1 MIGYVRESTRAIED
15 NKHYIVV
22 EPAADFEHIENVLVL
37 RYYADV
43 EEMPDN
49 YDNTE
54 VIIAPVATARPQA
67 VIEEERLTNSTPVP
81 LPDAPGRVT
90 PTPTPETL
98 DIMVDEE
105 AMGDLAERI
114 ATPTPAP
121 EMTPGPIYDDP
132 EVDAPFPDDL

>member
-1 MIGYVRESTRAIED
+1 MLNFRRRTGGTICCSACWC
-15 NKHYIVV
+15 
-22 EPAADFEHIENVLVL
+22 PSSL
-37 RYYADV
+37 
-43 EEMPDN
+43 
-49 YDNTE
+49 
-54 VIIAPVATARPQA
+54 PVATARPQA

-121 EMTPGPIYDDP
+121 EMTPEPIYDDP

>member
-1 MIGYVRESTRAIED
+1 MSGFQAAAVSGSVMI
-15 NKHYIVV
+15 
-22 EPAADFEHIENVLVL
+22 LV
-37 RYYADV
+37 
-43 EEMPDN
+43 
-49 YDNTE
+49 
-54 VIIAPVATARPQA
+54 IALL
-67 VIEEERLTNSTPVP
+67 RLTAGVP

-98 DIMVDEE
+98 DIMIDEE

-121 EMTPGPIYDDP
+121 EMTPEPIYNDP